1 MQLNAEYARELR
13 AVFKILEF
21 SIGVSLIVSIIVADQ
36 YRITA
41 TGGLLAFF
49 ALVGALISL
58 FFFVIHL
65 CGLIYKI
72 RGPVTLIEFITIK
85 FCAILA
91 FIAMIIAAAAGGGSS
106 ASIASAILFAVNF
119 VFYGIDTFI
128 LFSYYRLN
136 GGYVNDPKI
145 KQRPNIPP
153 KVNQTSEAIAVPEY
167 PNDGFEKE

>member
-21 SIGVSLIVSIIVADQ
+21 SIGVSLIVSIIVADH

-91 FIAMIIAAAAGGGSS
+91 FIAMIIAAATGGGSS
-106 ASIASAILFAVNF
+106 ASIASALLKVDSMKH
-119 VFYGIDTFI
+119 VFFPTWDSSVCCTCTPMFMSTTTCTM
-128 LFSYYRLN
+128 F
-136 GGYVNDPKI
+136 
-145 KQRPNIPP
+145 
-153 KVNQTSEAIAVPEY
+153 
-167 PNDGFEKE
+167 